1 MPDVSRQGDMANPAP
16 SIAHPG
22 RRLAAGFVDLV
33 LSLMSAGVISWIAQ
47 TSGYESTSEVRLG
60 LAVYMLYH
68 ATFYWLWAG
77 QTPGLR
83 IFDIRTVSVVG
94 GVELSLWQVMA
105 RGSVRPILLYLCG
118 WAASSTTVPSNI
130 VAVIVLAPLLAELG
144 MMLTLPTRQTFADVV
159 SRTLVINVPPPQ
171 PHRAPAAP
179 MYSATDAEFG
189 VRPRRIR

>member
-1 MPDVSRQGDMANPAP
+1 MANAAP
-16 SIAHPG
+16 FIAHPG
-22 RRLAAGFVDLV
+22 RRLAAGFVDFL
-33 LSLMSAGVISWIAQ
+33 LSLMSAGVVSWIAQ
-47 TSGYESTSEVRLG
+47 GYGYESASEVRLVFS
-60 LAVYMLYH
+60 VYAMYH

-83 IFDIRTVSVVG
+83 IFDIKTVSAVG
-94 GVELSLWQVMA
+94 GIELSIWQAMA
-105 RGSVRPILLYLCG
+105 RGGIRPLLLYLCG
-118 WAASSTTVPSNI
+118 WAANSAAIPFNI

-144 MMLTLPTRQTFADVV
+144 MMLTLPSRQTFADVV
-159 SRTLVINVPPPQ
+159 SRTLVVNVPPPQ